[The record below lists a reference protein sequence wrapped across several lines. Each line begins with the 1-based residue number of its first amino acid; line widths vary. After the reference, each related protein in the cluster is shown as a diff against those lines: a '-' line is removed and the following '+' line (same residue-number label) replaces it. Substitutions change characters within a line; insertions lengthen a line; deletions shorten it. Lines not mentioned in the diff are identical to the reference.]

1 MGRFFLHKKDKAKL
15 GARLMVLDVN
25 GRVMKRGV
33 ISNGSQRVEL
43 PKSGSY
49 TVRVGKDAAQV
60 NVK

>member
-1 MGRFFLHKKDKAKL
+1 M
-15 GARLMVLDVN
+15 MVLDVN

>member
-1 MGRFFLHKKDKAKL
+1 
-15 GARLMVLDVN
+15 MVLDVN

-33 ISNGSQRVEL
+33 ILNGSQRVEL

-49 TVRVGKDAAQV
+49 TVCVGKDAAQV